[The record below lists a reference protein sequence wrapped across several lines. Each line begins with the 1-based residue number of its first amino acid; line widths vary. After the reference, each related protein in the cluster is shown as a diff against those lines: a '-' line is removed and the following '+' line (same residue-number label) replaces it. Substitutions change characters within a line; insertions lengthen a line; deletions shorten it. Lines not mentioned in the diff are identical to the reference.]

1 MAIEPEASTQLK
13 AAVARVRLRA
23 ASTGELRPI
32 VTNSTAAPMSEEVAD
47 FVQRILTDGTYAQAV
62 AGIGN
67 EDPDLADL

>member
-1 MAIEPEASTQLK
+1 
-13 AAVARVRLRA
+13 
-23 ASTGELRPI
+23 
-32 VTNSTAAPMSEEVAD
+32 MSEEVAD